1 VVVASA
7 PAPVVVAGTPTAV
20 VSTDT
25 RTGSPATVVVKAP
38 AGVRLTVN
46 DQPTALSKTEETF
59 TTPRLQPG
67 LPYSYVFKAE
77 AVREGKPITVTRRVT
92 VRAGEE
98 SRVDLTDM
106 MKAEPPN
113 RVPADVA
120 RVTVLLPADARLS
133 VDGVPL
139 RSGSAKRTFDT
150 PKIEPGRSYHYTFT
164 AEVVRDGQTYTR
176 DRRVDV
182 EAGKDVTVDF
192 KDLPPVQAARR

>member
-1 VVVASA
+1 M
-7 PAPVVVAGTPTAV
+7 PTAV
-20 VSTDT
+20 A
-25 RTGSPATVVVKAP
+25 GAGAPATVVVKAP

-59 TTPRLQPG
+59 TTPSLQPG
-67 LPYSYVFKAE
+67 LTYSYVFKAE
-77 AVREGKPITVTRRVT
+77 ADRAGKPATVTRRVS

-106 MKAEPPN
+106 LAEAPN

-133 VDGVPL
+133 VDGVAL
-139 RSGSAKRTFDT
+139 RAGSAQRTFDT

-164 AEVVRDGQTYTR
+164 AEVVREGQTHTR
-176 DRRVDV
+176 NRRVYV
-182 EAGKDVTVDF
+182 EAGKEVTVDF
-192 KDLPPVQAARR
+192 KDLAAVQAARR